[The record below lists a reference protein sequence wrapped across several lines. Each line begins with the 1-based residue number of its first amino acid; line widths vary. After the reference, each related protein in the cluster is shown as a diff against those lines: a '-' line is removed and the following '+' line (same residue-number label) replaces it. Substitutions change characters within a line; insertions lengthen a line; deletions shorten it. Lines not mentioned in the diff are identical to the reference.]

1 MSKQDK
7 AALRYLET
15 KGVMNYNDKMR
26 MIGSLKHDVPNL
38 RLDNCKFVTAGLR
51 MYYNDELS
59 NYQSITTFNR
69 ILKDISI
76 GNHSDEYDFNLNG
89 LTLEELSLKY
99 AEAEKIDTEKD
110 RIRSINRKFIGDSY
124 YTIVPIETFEEA
136 NKYCEYTSWCITQSE
151 ETFKSLNCGGN
162 RFYFCLKDGFENV
175 IKNDD
180 NAPLNEY
187 GLSMIAVNIDMYGNL
202 DAITTRYN
210 HNFFGENNEGLRNVE
225 QLEDILNIPFYSTFL
240 PYTREELHEHGVIL
254 FDEVQGLL
262 DGGKLPKD
270 IFENIVEPYNTQETD
285 YKLVYLNNKY
295 NWITKDHKLLFPNKW
310 FDHVG
315 EFFDGYTRV
324 VEKNKQNLMDVNGNF
339 ISEQWFE
346 SCTNFIDGIAMVK
359 LPQKGC
365 NWINTKGEIL
375 FPNKWFDNAYNFVDG
390 YAVVMNKN
398 GKNLINKKG
407 ELSFTKWYQNLTRY
421 SKDLAIISFLD
432 KNGNNNIKFYK
443 IKEQKFT
450 TRKLFKGYQIMSVS
464 KNNKFYRFFKV
475 YYNGKWNLI
484 DENGDFVNPN
494 YWSYFVLQKYRND
507 FIVIG
512 TENNNYKDIYCD
524 ENGDL
529 IIEEEKFLET
539 ILKKHNEN

>member
-7 AALRYLET
+7 AALRYLNAQGIT
-15 KGVMNYNDKMR
+15 NYAQKMHI
-26 MIGSLKHDVPNL
+26 IGTLKHDVPNL

-51 MYYNDELS
+51 MYYNDDLS

-124 YTIVPIETFEEA
+124 YTIVPIETFKDA
-136 NKYCEYTSWCITQSE
+136 NKYFEYTSWCITQSE

-240 PYTREELHEHGVIL
+240 PYTRDELHEHGVIL

-262 DGGKLPKD
+262 DSGKLPKD

-346 SCTNFIDGIAMVK
+346 TCTDFIDGIAMVK
-359 LPQKGC
+359 LPQKGY
-365 NWINTKGEIL
+365 NWINTKGEML

-421 SKDLAIISFLD
+421 SKELAIISFLD
-432 KNGNNNIKFYK
+432 KNGNNCIKFYK

-464 KNNKFYRFFKV
+464 KNNKFYHFFKV